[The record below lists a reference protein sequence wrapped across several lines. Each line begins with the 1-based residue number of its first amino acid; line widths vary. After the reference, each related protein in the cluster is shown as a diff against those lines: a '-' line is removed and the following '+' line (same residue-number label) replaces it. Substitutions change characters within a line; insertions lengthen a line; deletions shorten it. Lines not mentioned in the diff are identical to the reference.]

1 VEKKIEID
9 VPNMNARYTRAR
21 CRSCH
26 QDEESLMTVE
36 HHFRINVLIA
46 TMDYQLQELNNRFSE
61 PAVELLILSTTL
73 SPQDAY
79 KSFKINDICNL
90 VEKFYPQDFTKQKK
104 KSF

>member
-1 VEKKIEID
+1 
-9 VPNMNARYTRAR
+9 
-21 CRSCH
+21 
-26 QDEESLMTVE
+26 
-36 HHFRINVLIA
+36 
-46 TMDYQLQELNNRFSE
+46 
-61 PAVELLILSTTL
+61 VELLILSTTL